1 MIHRLIESAL
11 KNRTV
16 VIIAAVLLIG
26 ICIKFLLD
34 LPVDVYPDLNVPVV
48 NVMTEHH
55 GMAPEDMETLVT
67 FPLESAFNSLPFV
80 RRVRS
85 NSTLGLSKITI
96 EFEYGTNIYFARQL
110 VTDDETDEA
119 IPELIAFWEYLKRE
133 YKLPQAN
140 SILKYLHKIK
150 TDDFKAMMFDPSKA
164 GMAKSFFMMGQSAG
178 YDMTDE
184 KDINAFMHAYNTN
197 LLTQNQGPSEFY
209 PSLTDPS
216 TRTRKVA
223 AQKKKRR
230 RKVAQASRK
239 RQRRKRKK

>member
-1 MIHRLIESAL
+1 MTFDIHQLDKIDPASSKAEKAL
-11 KNRTV
+11 EKYQDALLELFATSFEGEALRQTYPEMGFWAAQLMYYGYGYIGVTLPQITV
-16 VIIAAVLLIG
+16 T
-26 ICIKFLLD
+26 
-34 LPVDVYPDLNVPVV
+34 NVKEIV
-48 NVMTEHH
+48 TE
-55 GMAPEDMETLVT
+55 L
-67 FPLESAFNSLPFV
+67 FPRKISLMSP
-80 RRVRS
+80 
-85 NSTLGLSKITI
+85 
-96 EFEYGTNIYFARQL
+96 
-110 VTDDETDEA
+110 DETDEA

-184 KDINAFMHAYNTN
+184 KDINTFMHAYNTN

-216 TRTRKVA
+216 PRTRKVA